1 MFLWPQEA
9 ANLTHAHAQV
19 VFENLL
25 VETIWPWHRNFNYCL
40 FAAQVPKVFLRLRAI
55 PGDEAPGE
63 AGIGTSKPC
72 FLAAY
77 HGSFSAAEGLVD
89 IYAANLVRPQ
99 ASQLV
104 MFTCLCKC
112 L

>member
-40 FAAQVPKVFLRLRAI
+40 FAAQVPKVFLRFRAI

-77 HGSFSAAEGLVD
+77 VMVLFLQLKGWWIFMQQILYGLK
-89 IYAANLVRPQ
+89 LV
-99 ASQLV
+99 SW
-104 MFTCLCKC
+104 
-112 L
+112 